1 MEHIIHINY
10 RSFYCLQELL
20 TFEENTKILERVET
34 KVESDDD
41 DLSTDSENHPSNI
54 KDSALVPKRLAP
66 LGRPPLAPLS
76 RLDKKLGDLK
86 ISPLRRSV
94 DNTKPLLRNIS
105 DRDLLSRP
113 LERPK
118 MLFKQQ
124 SEIIDL
130 KMHVLSREDENFSS
144 LLSGAKVDRG
154 LPLTGKLLLII

>member
-1 MEHIIHINY
+1 MDY
-10 RSFYCLQELL
+10 FYSLQELL
-20 TFEENTKILERVET
+20 TSEENTKILERVET

-54 KDSALVPKRLAP
+54 KDSTLVPKRLAP

-76 RLDKKLGDLK
+76 RLDKKLGELK
-86 ISPLRRSV
+86 ISPLRRNADSA
-94 DNTKPLLRNIS
+94 KPLLRNIS

-130 KMHVLSREDENFSS
+130 KMHILSREEEENFSS
-144 LLSGAKVDRG
+144 LLSGSKVDRG
-154 LPLTGKLLLII
+154 LPLTGTCFQ